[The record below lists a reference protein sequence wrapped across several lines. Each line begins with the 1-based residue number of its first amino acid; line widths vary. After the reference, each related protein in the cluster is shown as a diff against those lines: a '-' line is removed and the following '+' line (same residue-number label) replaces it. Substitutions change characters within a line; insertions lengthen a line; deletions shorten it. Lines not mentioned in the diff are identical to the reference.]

1 MTATDIAFKPRIA
14 SIDLLRGTIMIIMA
28 LDHVRDYFH
37 ADSFVFRPL
46 DLSHTSVALFFTRWI
61 THFCAPGFVFLAGT
75 SAYFIGHRKSTRER
89 SLFLLTRGLWLV
101 FLDLVVVN
109 FGWSFNIGFSFFP
122 FNVLWALGV
131 SMIALA
137 TLISLPTPLIVI
149 IGLVLVAG
157 HNLLD
162 AFHVEGSTLAAFTWA
177 LLHEPN
183 TFNVG
188 TKSLSV
194 GYPLVPWIGV
204 MALGYC
210 CGRLYDRTF
219 DAGRRKTFLVLLGG
233 SMVMAFVILRSFNL
247 YGDASHWSKQASATF
262 SLLSFIRTSKYP
274 ASLLFVLMTLGPLL
288 LFLALT
294 EEIDGWVARLVSVYG
309 RVPLFYYLVH
319 IYVIHLLAL
328 LAAEFTAG
336 YDWRD
341 WILTGPDPPWEVGF
355 KGYGFSL
362 AITWLIWIGLV
373 VALYPLCKWY
383 DSYKQRNK
391 GRWWLSYV

>member
-46 DLSHTSVALFFTRWI
+46 DLSHTSVALFFTRWV

-75 SAYFIGHRKSTRER
+75 SAYFISQRKSTREL

-101 FLDLVVVN
+101 FLDLLVVN
-109 FGWSFNIGFSFFP
+109 FGWSFNINFTFFT
-122 FNVLWALGV
+122 FNVLWALGG
-131 SMIALA
+131 SMIAMAAL
-137 TLISLPTPLIVI
+137 LYLPEPVI
-149 IGLVLVAG
+149 LVTGVVMVAG

-162 AFHVEGSTLAAFTWA
+162 GCHVSGQNMLAFGWA

-183 TFNVG
+183 VFNVG
-188 TKSLSV
+188 AKSLSV

-210 CGRLYDRTF
+210 CGRLYERTY
-219 DAGRRKTFLVLLGG
+219 DAGHRRTLLVLLGG
-233 SMVMAFVILRSFNL
+233 SMVIAFVILRYFNL
-247 YGDASHWSKQASATF
+247 YGDALHWSKQASAMF
-262 SLLSFIRTSKYP
+262 SFLSFIRTSKYP
-274 ASLLFVLMTLGPLL
+274 ASLLFVLMTVGPLL

-294 EEIDGWVARLVSVYG
+294 EEIDGWAARLVSVYG

-341 WILTGPDPPWEVGF
+341 WILTGPDPPWEAGF

-362 AITWLIWIGLV
+362 AITWLIWVCLV

>member
-1 MTATDIAFKPRIA
+1 
-14 SIDLLRGTIMIIMA
+14 
-28 LDHVRDYFH
+28 
-37 ADSFVFRPL
+37 
-46 DLSHTSVALFFTRWI
+46 
-61 THFCAPGFVFLAGT
+61 
-75 SAYFIGHRKSTRER
+75 
-89 SLFLLTRGLWLV
+89 
-101 FLDLVVVN
+101 VVH
-109 FGWSFNIGFSFFP
+109 FGWSFNISFTFFT
-122 FNVLWALGV
+122 FNVLWALGG
-131 SMIALA
+131 SMIAMAAL
-137 TLISLPTPLIVI
+137 LYLPKPLI
-149 IGLVLVAG
+149 LVTGVVMVAG

-162 AFHVEGSTLAAFTWA
+162 DCHVSGQNMLAFGWA

-210 CGRLYDRTF
+210 CGRLYDKTF
-219 DAGRRKTFLVLLGG
+219 DAGHRRTLLVLLGG
-233 SMVMAFVILRSFNL
+233 STVMAFVILRSFNL
-247 YGDASHWSKQASATF
+247 YGDASHWSKQASAMF

-274 ASLLFVLMTLGPLL
+274 ASLLFVLMTVGPLL
-288 LFLALT
+288 LCLALT
-294 EEIDGWVARLVSVYG
+294 EEIDGWVVRLVSVYG

-319 IYVIHLLAL
+319 IYVIHLIAL

-341 WILTGPDPPWEVGF
+341 WILTGPDPPWEAGF

-362 AITWLIWIGLV
+362 AITWLIWVCLV

-383 DSYKQRNK
+383 DSYKQTHKRQ
-391 GRWWLSYV
+391 WWLSCM

>member
-1 MTATDIAFKPRIA
+1 
-14 SIDLLRGTIMIIMA
+14 
-28 LDHVRDYFH
+28 
-37 ADSFVFRPL
+37 
-46 DLSHTSVALFFTRWI
+46 
-61 THFCAPGFVFLAGT
+61 
-75 SAYFIGHRKSTRER
+75 
-89 SLFLLTRGLWLV
+89 
-101 FLDLVVVN
+101 
-109 FGWSFNIGFSFFP
+109 
-122 FNVLWALGV
+122 
-131 SMIALA
+131 
-137 TLISLPTPLIVI
+137 
-149 IGLVLVAG
+149 
-157 HNLLD
+157 
-162 AFHVEGSTLAAFTWA
+162 
-177 LLHEPN
+177 
-183 TFNVG
+183 
-188 TKSLSV
+188 
-194 GYPLVPWIGV
+194 
-204 MALGYC
+204 
-210 CGRLYDRTF
+210 
-219 DAGRRKTFLVLLGG
+219 
-233 SMVMAFVILRSFNL
+233 
-247 YGDASHWSKQASATF
+247 
-262 SLLSFIRTSKYP
+262 
-274 ASLLFVLMTLGPLL
+274 MTLGPLL